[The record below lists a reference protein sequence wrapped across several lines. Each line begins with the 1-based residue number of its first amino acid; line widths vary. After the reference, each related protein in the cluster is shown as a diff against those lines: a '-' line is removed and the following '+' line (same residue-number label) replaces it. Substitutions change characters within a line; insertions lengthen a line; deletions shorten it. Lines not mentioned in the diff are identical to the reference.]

1 MKKIILFSLL
11 VLISGITG
19 YYWVKSKKPNREES
33 VYQYPLTIQELKP
46 VCEVAFAQSQLH
58 GIFKYKG
65 YQGGYSFLYGKDILC
80 SATITAKRGYIWDS
94 LEISIDT
101 INRTVSIAKANP
113 TWLSIE
119 TKCEFI
125 HGEEGVFTSLTPSDY
140 NKADSL
146 ASALLLSQ
154 VNTAEMDKICTAGL
168 QNFLYH
174 KVTGKKYKL
183 ML

>member
-1 MKKIILFSLL
+1 MKKTILSTTAIFIASIGF
-11 VLISGITG
+11 VFWFENQET
-19 YYWVKSKKPNREES
+19 KKET

-58 GIFKYKG
+58 AIFEYKG
-65 YQGGYSFLYGKDILC
+65 YQGDYSFLYGKNILC
-80 SATITAKRGYIWDS
+80 SSILTAKRGYIWDS
-94 LEISIDT
+94 LDISIDT

-119 TKCEFI
+119 TKCEFL

-146 ASALLLSQ
+146 ASSLLLSQ
-154 VNTAEMDKICTAGL
+154 VNTAELDKICTAGL

-174 KVTGKKYKL
+174 KVTGKNYKL
-183 ML
+183 LL